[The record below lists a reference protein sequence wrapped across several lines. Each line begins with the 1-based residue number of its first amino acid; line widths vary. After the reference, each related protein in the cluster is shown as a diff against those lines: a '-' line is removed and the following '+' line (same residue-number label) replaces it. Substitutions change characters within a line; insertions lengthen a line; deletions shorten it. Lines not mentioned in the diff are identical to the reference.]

1 MSCRIYATLRLG
13 ASNDRLP
20 GVLLRARRVQP
31 DRRGTLSATERLT
44 RIPYNVIILG
54 TSAVTCT
61 IANDPTC
68 CRAVGLRNNT
78 K

>member
-54 TSAVTCT
+54 TSAETCT
-61 IANDPTC
+61 NANDPPI
-68 CRAVGLRNNT
+68 CRAVGLRNYT